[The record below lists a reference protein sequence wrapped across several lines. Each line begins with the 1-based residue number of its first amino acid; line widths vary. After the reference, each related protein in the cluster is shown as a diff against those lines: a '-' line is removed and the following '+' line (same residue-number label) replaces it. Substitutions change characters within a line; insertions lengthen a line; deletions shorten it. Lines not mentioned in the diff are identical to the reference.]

1 MRAHGQNGESR
12 ENDMMRRRAIYFIV
26 LAALAGASF
35 YLDRSGRWPVAM
47 REAHSL
53 WEFLA
58 IGFGILAAYQAFAA
72 LTRWIVAHRKGPEG
86 EARMLTDFLWVCS
99 WVFILASVFYSLGVL
114 RAVGAV
120 AAGFAGM
127 LLGWSLQAPVS
138 GVAAWALVTLKRPFR
153 VGDRVL
159 FPTLGLNGDVK
170 RVGLMYTVLDQV
182 GGAIG
187 SEEAIGRDI
196 LIPNAML
203 FQQVA
208 INYTP
213 RATAAYFLDEVV
225 LRLTYDSD
233 WDTGERIMLDAAREV
248 TADIIEETGQEPYI
262 RSDIWDYG
270 ILMRLRYMT
279 KAKDRPRITHEIV
292 KRIFKEVQ
300 RNPRVDVAIPFV
312 YSFRKST
319 AVMRDRMPEPEGVM
333 QEISVEQILDAGPLD
348 PEDAAEADALAE
360 RIAAEG
366 LLQPII
372 VAPLPDGRYRILAG
386 EQRFRACRRLGW
398 KSIPV
403 LIQAAPEK

>member
-1 MRAHGQNGESR
+1 
-12 ENDMMRRRAIYFIV
+12 MRRRLVTF
-26 LAALAGASF
+26 AALIAFAGLF
-35 YLDRSGRWPVAM
+35 MYLDRSALQPVRM
-47 REAHSL
+47 SEAHTL

-58 IGFGILAAYQAFAA
+58 VACTILAAYYVFAA
-72 LTRWIVAHRKGPEG
+72 LTRAWVAWRKGPEG
-86 EARMLTDFLWVCS
+86 EARMLTDFLWVLA
-99 WVFILASVFYSLGVL
+99 WLVIIASVFYSFGVL
-114 RAVGAV
+114 KAVGTV

-138 GVAAWALVTLKRPFR
+138 GVAAWVLVTLKRPFR

-233 WDTGERIMLDAAREV
+233 WDTGEEIMLNAARAV
-248 TADIIEETGQEPYI
+248 TADIIAETGNDPYI

-300 RNPRVDVAIPFV
+300 RNPRVDMAIPFV

-319 AVMRDRMPEPEGVM
+319 GVMRDRLPEPDDGM
-333 QEISVEQILDAGPLD
+333 QEIPLERIVDAEPPKPD
-348 PEDAAEADALAE
+348 EAAEIEALAKK
-360 RIAAEG
+360 IDAHG
-366 LLQPII
+366 LLQPIV
-372 VAPLPDGRYRILAG
+372 VASLPNGRYRILAG
-386 EQRFRACRRLGW
+386 EQRFQACRKLGW
-398 KSIPV
+398 QTIPAIV
-403 LIQAAPEK
+403 QAPRA